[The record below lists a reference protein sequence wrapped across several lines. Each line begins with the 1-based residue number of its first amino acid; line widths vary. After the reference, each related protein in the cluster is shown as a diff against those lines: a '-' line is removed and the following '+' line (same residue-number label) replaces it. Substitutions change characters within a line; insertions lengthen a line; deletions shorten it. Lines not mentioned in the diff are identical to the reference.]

1 MNQCKSLRLEISQV
15 RCTSCGLCLEEC
27 PSGAMQQDSETEG
40 LRIEEGRCI
49 RCSHCGIVCPVDA
62 ISTNKGPFPSW
73 RDPKLAK
80 DRLKALL
87 VGKRSV
93 RQYRSDR
100 VPREVWEEILHVGT
114 LTSTAS
120 NAQNWHATILR
131 LESVKEVG
139 ARIMDYYRTL
149 VRRALNPLMRPVL
162 FLTAARSYL
171 PSLKRYRRYIEEYF
185 GLKKQAVS
193 AAALPTAG
201 RDRQAIPM
209 AGRDRCRDRRFF
221 HAPGVIILSA
231 PKKDHHLG
239 LTNCVLAGQAMMYY
253 AQSLGLGSCM
263 IGYAEI
269 ALNRM
274 KSLRR
279 DLEIPPSNKIGLVFT
294 LGYPAVRYRAL
305 PLRGPMPVRYHGDL
319 KS

>member
-1 MNQCKSLRLEISQV
+1 MNQRKSLRLEISQG

-27 PSGAMQQDSETEG
+27 PTGAMQQLSEKRG
-40 LRIEEGRCI
+40 LRIDEGRCI
-49 RCSHCGIVCPVDA
+49 RCSHCGIVCPVGA
-62 ISTNKGPFPSW
+62 ISTNEGPFPAW

-80 DRLKALL
+80 DRLRAQL

-93 RQYRSDR
+93 RQYRNDP
-100 VPREVWEEILHVGT
+100 VPRGAWEEILHVGSM
-114 LTSTAS
+114 TSTAQ
-120 NAQNWHATILR
+120 NAQNWHVTILGP
-131 LESVKEVG
+131 ESVKEVG

-149 VRRALNPLMRPVL
+149 VRWALNPLMRPVL
-162 FLTAARSYL
+162 FLTAARSYF

-185 GLKKQAVS
+185 LSQGVPTQAV
-193 AAALPTAG
+193 PTAG
-201 RDRQAIPM
+201 RDRL
-209 AGRDRCRDRRFF
+209 FF

-231 PKKDHHLG
+231 PKKDRHLG

-279 DLEIPPSNKIGLVFT
+279 ELEISPSNKVGLVFT

-305 PLRGPMPVRYHGDL
+305 PLRGPMPVRYHGEL

>member
-1 MNQCKSLRLEISQV
+1 MNHRKSLRLEISQV

-27 PSGAMQQDSETEG
+27 PTGAMQQDSEKRG
-40 LRIEEGRCI
+40 LRIDEDRCI
-49 RCSHCGIVCPVDA
+49 RCSHCGIVCPVGA
-62 ISTNKGPFPSW
+62 ISTNEGPFPPW
-73 RDPKLAK
+73 RDPNLVKE
-80 DRLKALL
+80 RLKAQL

-93 RQYRSDR
+93 RQYRSDP
-100 VPREVWEEILHVGT
+100 VPREVWEEILQVGS
-114 LTSTAS
+114 LTSTAQ
-120 NAQNWHATILR
+120 NAQNWQATILR
-131 LESVKEVG
+131 AESVKEVG

-149 VRRALNPLMRPVL
+149 VRWALNPLMRPVL
-162 FLTAARSYL
+162 YLTPARSYI
-171 PSLKRYRRYIEEYF
+171 PSLKRYRRYLEEYF
-185 GLKKQAVS
+185 LSPGVPTPAVPTQAVPTQ
-193 AAALPTAG
+193 AIPTAG
-201 RDRQAIPM
+201 RDRL
-209 AGRDRCRDRRFF
+209 FF

-231 PKKDHHLG
+231 PKKDRHLG

-279 DLEIPPSNKIGLVFT
+279 ELEISPSNKVGLVFT

-305 PLRGPMPVRYHGDL
+305 PLRGPMPVRYHGEL